1 MFTIR
6 ELAAFKIQI
15 QDLFP
20 QLFCWGTFHLYFQSS
35 FCANKTHLFLNGFKF
50 ARARVVISFSYCS
63 NKHTITLSL
72 KVQMA
77 VLENVY
83 AKDKSE

>member
-35 FCANKTHLFLNGFKF
+35 FCTNKTYFSFKF